1 MTQLVDAEAA
11 RVLTDPVAV
20 LGALDFA
27 GVAVFA
33 ATGALAAAREK
44 HDLVTFAFF
53 GAITGVGGG
62 TLRDL
67 LIGAPV
73 FLWVLLSRRDMVEG

>member
-1 MTQLVDAEAA
+1 M
-11 RVLTDPVAV
+11 TDPETV

-33 ATGALAAAREK
+33 ATGALAAAQQR

-53 GAITGVGGG
+53 GAI
-62 TLRDL
+62 RKSRFKL
-67 LIGAPV
+67 LPGQR
-73 FLWVLLSRRDMVEG
+73 FLLSLCLSVL